1 MGQWDLRRNRET
13 GESIKK
19 KEMAELIKR
28 LVYYHVPVCAEH
40 GMWL

>member
-1 MGQWDLRRNRET
+1 MGQWNLRRNEET
-13 GESIKK
+13 GEPINK

-28 LVYYHVPVCAEH
+28 LIYYHVSVCAEH